1 MGSENEQDDLQIF
14 MNEKKNKLVFVNG
27 KVVTKWNEDQIIL

>member
-1 MGSENEQDDLQIF
+1 MGSENEHDDLQIF
-14 MNEKKNKLVFVNG
+14 MNEKNKLVFVNG